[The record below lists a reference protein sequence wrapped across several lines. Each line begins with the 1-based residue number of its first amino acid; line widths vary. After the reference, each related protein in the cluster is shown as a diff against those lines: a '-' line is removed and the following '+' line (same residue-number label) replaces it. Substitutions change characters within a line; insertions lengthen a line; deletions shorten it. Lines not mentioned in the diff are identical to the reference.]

1 MSTVRALVNLL
12 DVQQERRQFV
22 ADTLQELCYSL
33 DEQVGE
39 ALRALT
45 EVQLQKAR
53 VKGAGLKVRE
63 INALLVRLRPQG
75 EFFFHWVDGQ

>member
-1 MSTVRALVNLL
+1 MSIVRALVNLL
-12 DVQQERRQFV
+12 DVQQKRRQFV
-22 ADTLQELCYSL
+22 ADTLQELDYSL

-53 VKGAGLKVRE
+53 VKGAGLNVRE
-63 INALLVRLRPQG
+63 I
-75 EFFFHWVDGQ
+75 